1 MYINGQKISE
11 YTIFLV
17 DGLVGKSILLAKWS
31 WKVLSPLKPSPKN
44 SFWLATFADRLQLFY
59 ISKQNDFH
67 HL

>member
-1 MYINGQKISE
+1 
-11 YTIFLV
+11 
-17 DGLVGKSILLAKWS
+17 LLAKWS